1 MPVMLG
7 DDEILNRVPFTTR
20 SICPL
25 KGFFPAFHSFFSP
38 TISAVAGGHLIR
50 FHESVYGH
58 YFGALPS
65 LMPWIIDGSW
75 ISMQEFNSFIYLYP
89 GQGFQWFCSL
99 FQEHWTWVMN
109 ILCTELQTLRLF
121 AVSSSLTNMFLRSVK
136 KPENLDEAQSSL
148 RAHAKLQMSSLWS
161 CRVSD
166 SDLLVNL
173 HSYPH

>member
-1 MPVMLG
+1 MKLKHFSVDKISEGFFNFICLGIAGSLASKILLLTLGSDYKDNLDFCSFFFQFMPVMLG
-7 DDEILNRVPFTTR
+7 DDEILNRVPFTNR

-25 KGFFPAFHSFFSP
+25 MGFFPAFHSFFSP

-89 GQGFQWFCSL
+89 GQGFQ
-99 FQEHWTWVMN
+99 
-109 ILCTELQTLRLF
+109 
-121 AVSSSLTNMFLRSVK
+121 
-136 KPENLDEAQSSL
+136 
-148 RAHAKLQMSSLWS
+148 
-161 CRVSD
+161 
-166 SDLLVNL
+166 
-173 HSYPH
+173 